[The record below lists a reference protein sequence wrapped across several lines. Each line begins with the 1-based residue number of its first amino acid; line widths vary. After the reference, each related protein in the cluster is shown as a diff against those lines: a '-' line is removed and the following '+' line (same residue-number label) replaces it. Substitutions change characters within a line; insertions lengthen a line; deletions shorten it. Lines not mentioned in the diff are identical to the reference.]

1 MDSINFWLRAGGNY
15 FPALR
20 LQRQFHKFWT
30 DVEGEGRKIID
41 TCSEPEVDIT
51 CF

>member
-20 LQRQFHKFWT
+20 LQHQSRIYET
-30 DVEGEGRKIID
+30 DAEGEGQENSK
-41 TCSEPEVDIT
+41 EEL
-51 CF
+51 